1 MEPSEKAASGGI
13 IVFLLVITTY
23 TYILLLVSNNRPL
36 FAEIRVLVH
45 GRSSTL
51 TASQD
56 TSNGNNNSSN
66 RTRGVQRNSLFSAI
80 LENISG
86 SKIRSP
92 ELQSNNNNNNNHN
105 NNNGTH
111 HYYTIPNNSSSQ
123 LTTTIG
129 DNDANTSSRLGK
141 GVRIALVEPTFTA
154 AAYNNSFYVFYQ
166 KYSHVPAD
174 ENITSDLNLLSN
186 KVTEYPTITPT
197 TKVHSAFAMLSL
209 INNLKLIGPDSNITV
224 LTDADVDNASIFEN
238 NAHGIVDTSSNRY
251 DVIMLG
257 HQEYVTQKE
266 YDNLKNFVSNG
277 GTMILL
283 DGNVFYAQV
292 RLDSNTDTITL
303 VKGHGWAFN
312 GESAWKSVSERWAK
326 ETSQWVGSNY
336 LCYTCDITF
345 ANDPWEYQHHEEQ
358 YITNPSDK
366 ILMNY
371 NASLLHYPIPS
382 LRPVIA
388 TYELN
393 YQKGKVISL
402 GIYSDDI
409 VTNEKFDRYFDG
421 LLTQYALQIRT

>member
-1 MEPSEKAASGGI
+1 MEPSERAVSGAI

-56 TSNGNNNSSN
+56 TSNGNNNSTN
-66 RTRGVQRNSLFSAI
+66 RTRGVQRNSLFSTSM
-80 LENISG
+80 ENIAG

-92 ELQSNNNNNNNHN
+92 ELQSNNNN

-123 LTTTIG
+123 LTTSIG
-129 DNDANTSSRLGK
+129 DNNVNASSRLGK

-166 KYSHVPAD
+166 KYNHVPATA
-174 ENITSDLNLLSN
+174 NITSDLNLLSN
-186 KVTEYPTITPT
+186 KVAKYPTITPT

-209 INNLKLIGPDSNITV
+209 LKNLKLIGPDSNITV
-224 LTDADVDNASIFEN
+224 LTDADVDNGSIFEN
-238 NAHGIVDTSSNRY
+238 NAHGIVDTSSNIY
-251 DVIMLG
+251 DVIILG

-277 GTMILL
+277 GTTILL
-283 DGNVFYAQV
+283 DANVFYAQV
-292 RLDSNTDTITL
+292 RLDRNTDTITL

-336 LCYTCDITF
+336 LCYSCDITF

-388 TYELN
+388 AYELN

-409 VTNEKFDRYFDG
+409 ITNEKFDRYFDG
-421 LLTQYALQIRT
+421 LLRQYAPQIKT

>member
-1 MEPSEKAASGGI
+1 MEPSERAVSGAI

-56 TSNGNNNSSN
+56 TSNGNNNSTN
-66 RTRGVQRNSLFSAI
+66 RTRGVQRNSLFSTSM
-80 LENISG
+80 ENIAG

-92 ELQSNNNNNNNHN
+92 ELQSNNNN

-123 LTTTIG
+123 LTTSIG
-129 DNDANTSSRLGK
+129 DNNVNASSRLGK

-166 KYSHVPAD
+166 KYNHVPATA
-174 ENITSDLNLLSN
+174 NITSDLNLLSN
-186 KVTEYPTITPT
+186 KVAKYPTITPT

-209 INNLKLIGPDSNITV
+209 LKNLKLIGPDSNITV
-224 LTDADVDNASIFEN
+224 LTDADVDNGSIFEN
-238 NAHGIVDTSSNRY
+238 NAHGIVDTSSNIY
-251 DVIMLG
+251 DVIILG

-277 GTMILL
+277 GTTILL
-283 DGNVFYAQV
+283 DANVFYAQV
-292 RLDSNTDTITL
+292 RLDRNTDTITL

-336 LCYTCDITF
+336 LCYSCDITF

-388 TYELN
+388 AYELN

-409 VTNEKFDRYFDG
+409 ITNEKFDRYFDG
-421 LLTQYALQIRT
+421 LLTQYAPQIKT